1 MLVLIDESGCPGF
14 KLAKGSTPYFVIGM
28 VIFKDLAQAELTS
41 KTISELRQSLSINP
55 EFKFSKT
62 RFEIKD
68 KFFNSICQYNFEVRA
83 LVIDK
88 SKLYSPKLRS
98 NTDAFYNYFLKSL
111 MQYDNDILQ
120 NASIKIDGSGDKEFK
135 KALTTYLRQFIGQN
149 KIKKFKFINSRN
161 DNLIQLADMIV
172 GAIARSYSEKRT
184 NGSRWLNVLKRN
196 GKIKNIWDFK

>member
-1 MLVLIDESGCPGF
+1 LLVLIDESGCPGF